1 MPATSASAVDRVIN
15 QLEAK
20 GFGPQASGTG
30 QWRARCPVHQGKSRN
45 LSIREESDGTVLLHC
60 HHTDQNGRG
69 TCSAKDIAAALD
81 IAFREL
87 FPARPGNPRRKTK
100 PSTKPSKNGE
110 NGKVHQKPARA
121 HQSAEEAIAGI
132 VKHLGSPTSSW
143 IYHELQDGQ
152 RFELMRVYRF
162 DLPDGTKEFRPAHA
176 SADGSR
182 VGDPPGKLPLYCLPE
197 LAGDDTVYVLEGE
210 KCADLVRGLGLVA
223 TTSAHGSKSPQ
234 KTDWSSLA
242 GKTVVIVPDQ
252 DTPGKAYAEA
262 VAGILH
268 GLDPRPEIRILDLP
282 PGSKGDDIE
291 QWLESV
297 PDRWTDL
304 DCRTELNRLWAAVPP
319 WSPPPEEPKK
329 APPGPGKD
337 GFNLTEWGNA
347 QRLVKAH
354 GESMRYCHVRVAG

>member
-1 MPATSASAVDRVIN
+1 M
-15 QLEAK
+15 
-20 GFGPQASGTG
+20 
-30 QWRARCPVHQGKSRN
+30 CSR
-45 LSIREESDGTVLLHC
+45 
-60 HHTDQNGRG
+60 GRN
-69 TCSAKDIAAALD
+69 API
-81 IAFREL
+81 
-87 FPARPGNPRRKTK
+87 
-100 PSTKPSKNGE
+100 
-110 NGKVHQKPARA
+110 
-121 HQSAEEAIAGI
+121 
-132 VKHLGSPTSSW
+132 W
-143 IYHELQDGQ
+143 
-152 RFELMRVYRF
+152 
-162 DLPDGTKEFRPAHA
+162 
-176 SADGSR
+176 
-182 VGDPPGKLPLYCLPE
+182 
-197 LAGDDTVYVLEGE
+197 
-210 KCADLVRGLGLVA
+210 CAGLGLVA

-354 GESMRYCHVRVAG
+354 GESMRYCHAQLAG